1 MSTDASGLLAE
12 RPVLRHTL
20 MPITALFGVVATSV
34 AGYMLLAG
42 VGIIEATYWLISPA
56 NVGIHIRDDGG
67 PARLIQGFAVLSRV
81 GLVLSSLWIGQ
92 TVLSALFGG
101 QITEELKRVQQER
114 SISELSAHIVV
125 CGYGMFGETIAQ
137 RLETE
142 TTDVV
147 VIEYEDE
154 TVEQA
159 ERNGHLVVDGD
170 AREEAT
176 LERANVANAETVIA
190 AVDNSNVNIQVA
202 ILIQQLAPEAT
213 LVVRIGDQIYASTA
227 QRAGADVVVIPEIM
241 SGGDIAEQL
250 RRE

>member
-1 MSTDASGLLAE
+1 MSTDASGLLAD
-12 RPVLRHTL
+12 RPVLRH
-20 MPITALFGVVATSV
+20 ALVPLAVLVGVVV
-34 AGYMLLAG
+34 ASIVGYVLLAG
-42 VGIIEATYWLISPA
+42 VGIIEAAYWLISPA
-56 NVGIHIRDDGG
+56 NVGIHLRNNGG
-67 PARLIQGFAVLSRV
+67 SARLIQGFAVLSRV

-114 SISELSAHIVV
+114 SISELSDHTVV

-142 TTDVV
+142 TQDVV

-154 TVEQA
+154 TVERA
-159 ERNGHLVVDGD
+159 ERDGHLVVDGD
-170 AREEAT
+170 ARQEAT
-176 LERANVANAETVIA
+176 LDRANVVNAATIIA

-202 ILIQQLAPEAT
+202 ILARQLAPDAT
-213 LVVRIGDQIYASTA
+213 LVVRVGDQMYASTA